1 MGMNVS
7 VVARNIGIALLFNA
21 TFMFVSA
28 VVSIIYDFDSA
39 FSPLLLSGVITFTT
53 GLFPLIFVRKHEEI
67 HIKEG
72 FTIIVLSWILSC
84 LFGMLPY
91 VLWGGEFSL
100 VNAWFESVS
109 GYTTTGGT
117 ILQDIE
123 ALPNSLLFWRSSTHF
138 IGGIGVVVF
147 MLFILPMVSTFKMRL
162 SKMEM
167 TSLSKENYR
176 FRTKEAIR
184 VISSVFVGLT
194 ILAAGAFML
203 AGMSPFDAI
212 NHAFSTA
219 ATGGFSTKNASIG
232 AYNSFPIELV
242 AVVFMILGGMHF
254 GLLYATFV
262 ERSLKLFRS
271 PVTKFYLGTIGVAT
285 VLVTIDLLIHMV
297 DGGFWNTLWDAL
309 FNVVSF
315 ISTTGFATV
324 DTSYWPPLSILILV
338 FLSIQCA
345 CSGSTSGGLKTDRV
359 LIFWKSFRVQL
370 RKQMH
375 PSAVIPVRIGTTVI
389 ENQLVSAVTLYIIVY
404 FLFMFVG
411 AALLTFM
418 GVDYMDAFT
427 ASISNLGNVGPGF
440 GNVGSLDNFSQ
451 IPGFGKF
458 ILALQM
464 LFGRLEIYS
473 LIIMLSIWKW
483 R

>member
-1 MGMNVS
+1 MNVS

-21 TFMFVSA
+21 MFMFLSAAVS
-28 VVSIIYDFDSA
+28 VVYDFDSA

-53 GLFPLIFVRKHEEI
+53 GLFPLIFVRSHEEI

-100 VNAWFESVS
+100 INAWFESVS

-123 ALPNSLLFWRSSTHF
+123 ALPKSLLFWRSSTHF

-147 MLFILPMVSTFKMRL
+147 MLLILPMVSTFKMRL
-162 SKMEM
+162 TKLEM

-176 FRTKEAIR
+176 FRTKQAIK

-194 ILAAGAFML
+194 IFAALAFFL
-203 AGMSPFDAI
+203 AGMNIFDAV
-212 NHAFSTA
+212 NHAFSVA

-232 AYNSFPIELV
+232 AYDSWLIEFV
-242 AVVFMILGGMHF
+242 AVVFMLLGGMHF
-254 GLLYATFV
+254 GLIYSTFA

-271 PVTKFYLGTIGVAT
+271 PITKFYLGTVAVAT
-285 VLVTIDLLIHMV
+285 VLVSLDLFVHGV
-297 DGGFWNTLWDAL
+297 EGGFWKNIWNSL

-315 ISTTGFATV
+315 ISTTGFGTV
-324 DTSYWPPLSILILV
+324 DTSVWPSLSILLLI

-345 CSGSTSGGLKTDRV
+345 CSGSTTGGLKSDRV
-359 LIFWKSFRVQL
+359 FIFWKSFRVQL
-370 RKQMH
+370 RMQMH
-375 PSAVIPVRIGTTVI
+375 PNAVIPVRVGNSIV
-389 ENQLVSAVTLYIIVY
+389 ENSMVSAVNLYIAVY
-404 FLFMFVG
+404 FLFMFIG
-411 AALLTFM
+411 AALLSVM
-418 GVDYMDAFT
+418 GVDFLDAFS
-427 ASISNLGNVGPGF
+427 ASVANLGNVGPGF
-440 GNVGSLDNFSQ
+440 GSVGSLENYSE
-451 IPGFGKF
+451 IPVMGKF

-473 LIIMLSIWKW
+473 LIIMCSIWKW

>member
-1 MGMNVS
+1 MKVS
-7 VVARNIGIALLFNA
+7 VVARNIGLALLFNA
-21 TFMFVSA
+21 MFMFLSAAVS
-28 VVSIIYDFDSA
+28 VVYDFDSA

-53 GLFPLIFVRKHEEI
+53 GLFPLIFVRRHEEI

-100 VNAWFESVS
+100 INAWFESVS

-123 ALPNSLLFWRSSTHF
+123 ALPKSLLFWRSSTHF

-147 MLFILPMVSTFKMRL
+147 MLLILPMVSTFKMRL
-162 SKMEM
+162 TKLEM

-176 FRTKEAIR
+176 FRTKQAIK

-194 ILAAGAFML
+194 IFAALAFFL
-203 AGMSPFDAI
+203 AGMSIFDAV
-212 NHAFSTA
+212 NHAFSVVT
-219 ATGGFSTKNASIG
+219 TGGFSTKNASIG
-232 AYNSFPIELV
+232 AYDSWLIEFV
-242 AVVFMILGGMHF
+242 AVVFMLLGGMHF
-254 GLLYATFV
+254 GLIYSTFA

-271 PVTKFYLGTIGVAT
+271 PITKFYLGTVAVAT
-285 VLVTIDLLIHMV
+285 VLVSLDLFIHGV
-297 DGGFWNTLWDAL
+297 EGSFWENIWNSL

-315 ISTTGFATV
+315 ISTTGFGTV
-324 DTSYWPPLSILILV
+324 DTSVWPSLSILLLI

-345 CSGSTSGGLKTDRV
+345 CSGSTTGGLKSDRV
-359 LIFWKSFRVQL
+359 FIFWKSFRVQL
-370 RKQMH
+370 RMQMH
-375 PSAVIPVRIGTTVI
+375 PNAVIPVRVGNSIV
-389 ENQLVSAVTLYIIVY
+389 ENSMVSAVNLYIAVY
-404 FLFMFVG
+404 FLFMFIG
-411 AALLTFM
+411 AALLSVM
-418 GVDYMDAFT
+418 GVDFLDAFS
-427 ASISNLGNVGPGF
+427 ASVANLGNVGPGF
-440 GNVGSLDNFSQ
+440 GSVGSLENYSE
-451 IPGFGKF
+451 IPVMGKF

-473 LIIMLSIWKW
+473 LIIMCSIWKW

>member
-1 MGMNVS
+1 MNVS

-21 TFMFVSA
+21 MFMFLSAAVS
-28 VVSIIYDFDSA
+28 VVYDFDSA

-53 GLFPLIFVRKHEEI
+53 GLFPLIFVRSHEEI

-100 VNAWFESVS
+100 INAWFESVS

-123 ALPNSLLFWRSSTHF
+123 ALPKSLLFWRSSTHF

-147 MLFILPMVSTFKMRL
+147 MLLILPMVSTFKMRL
-162 SKMEM
+162 TKLEM

-176 FRTKEAIR
+176 FRTKQAIR
-184 VISSVFVGLT
+184 VISSVFIGLT
-194 ILAAGAFML
+194 ISAAIAFFL
-203 AGMSPFDAI
+203 AGMNLYDAV
-212 NHAFSTA
+212 NHAFSVA
-219 ATGGFSTKNASIG
+219 STGGFSTRNASIG
-232 AYNSFPIELV
+232 AYDSWLIEFV
-242 AVVFMILGGMHF
+242 AVVFMLLSGMHF
-254 GLLYATFV
+254 GLIYSTFA

-271 PVTKFYLGTIGVAT
+271 PITKFYLGTVAVAT
-285 VLVTIDLLIHMV
+285 IVIAIDLIVHGTE
-297 DGGFWNTLWDAL
+297 GGFWENIWNSL

-315 ISTTGFATV
+315 ISTTGFGTV
-324 DTSYWPPLSILILV
+324 DTSVWPSLSILLLI

-345 CSGSTSGGLKTDRV
+345 CSGSTTGGLKSDRV
-359 LIFWKSFRVQL
+359 FIFWKSFRVQL
-370 RKQMH
+370 RMQMH
-375 PSAVIPVRIGTTVI
+375 PNAVIPVRVGNSIV
-389 ENQLVSAVTLYIIVY
+389 ENSMVSAVNLYIAVY
-404 FLFMFVG
+404 FLFMFIG
-411 AALLTFM
+411 AALLSVM
-418 GVDYMDAFT
+418 GVDFLDAFS
-427 ASISNLGNVGPGF
+427 ASVANLGNVGPGF
-440 GNVGSLDNFSQ
+440 GSVGSLENYSE
-451 IPGFGKF
+451 IPVMGKF

-473 LIIMLSIWKW
+473 LIIMCSIWKW

>member
-1 MGMNVS
+1 MNVS

-21 TFMFVSA
+21 MFMFLSAAVS
-28 VVSIIYDFDSA
+28 VVYDFDSA

-53 GLFPLIFVRKHEEI
+53 GLFPLIFVRRHEEI

-100 VNAWFESVS
+100 INAWFESVS

-123 ALPNSLLFWRSSTHF
+123 ALPKSLLFWRSSTHF
-138 IGGIGVVVF
+138 IGGIGVMVF
-147 MLFILPMVSTFKMRL
+147 MLLILPMVSTFKMRL
-162 SKMEM
+162 TKLEM

-176 FRTKEAIR
+176 FRTKQAIS
-184 VISSVFVGLT
+184 VISSVFIGLT
-194 ILAAGAFML
+194 ISAAIAFFL
-203 AGMSPFDAI
+203 AGMNLFDAV
-212 NHAFSTA
+212 NHAFSVVT
-219 ATGGFSTKNASIG
+219 TGGFSTRNASIG
-232 AYNSFPIELV
+232 AYDSWLIEFV
-242 AVVFMILGGMHF
+242 AVVFMLLGGMHF
-254 GLLYATFV
+254 GLIYSTFA

-271 PVTKFYLGTIGVAT
+271 PITKFYLGTVAVAT
-285 VLVTIDLLIHMV
+285 VLVSMDLFVHGV
-297 DGGFWNTLWDAL
+297 EGSFWENIWNSL

-324 DTSYWPPLSILILV
+324 DTSVWPSLSILLLI

-345 CSGSTSGGLKTDRV
+345 CSGSTTGGLKSDRV
-359 LIFWKSFRVQL
+359 FIFWKSFRVQL
-370 RKQMH
+370 RMQMH
-375 PSAVIPVRIGTTVI
+375 PNAVIPVRVGNSIV
-389 ENQLVSAVTLYIIVY
+389 ENSMVSAVNLYIAVY
-404 FLFMFVG
+404 FLFMFIG
-411 AALLTFM
+411 AALLSVM
-418 GVDYMDAFT
+418 GVDFLDAFS
-427 ASISNLGNVGPGF
+427 ASVANLGNVGPGF
-440 GNVGSLDNFSQ
+440 GSVGSLGNYSE
-451 IPGFGKF
+451 IPVMGKF

-473 LIIMLSIWKW
+473 LIIMCSIWKW

>member
-1 MGMNVS
+1 MKVS
-7 VVARNIGIALLFNA
+7 VVARNIGLALLFNA
-21 TFMFVSA
+21 MFMFLSAAVS
-28 VVSIIYDFDSA
+28 VVYDFDSA

-53 GLFPLIFVRKHEEI
+53 GLFPLIFVRRHEEI

-100 VNAWFESVS
+100 INAWFESVS

-123 ALPNSLLFWRSSTHF
+123 ALPKSLLFWRSSTHF

-147 MLFILPMVSTFKMRL
+147 MLLILPMVSTFKMRL
-162 SKMEM
+162 TKLEM

-176 FRTKEAIR
+176 FRTKQAIK

-194 ILAAGAFML
+194 IFAALAFFL
-203 AGMSPFDAI
+203 AGMSIFDAV
-212 NHAFSTA
+212 NHAFSVVT
-219 ATGGFSTKNASIG
+219 TGGFSTKNASIG
-232 AYNSFPIELV
+232 AYDSWLIEFV
-242 AVVFMILGGMHF
+242 AVVFMLLGGMHF
-254 GLLYATFV
+254 GLIYSTFA

-271 PVTKFYLGTIGVAT
+271 PITKFYLGTVAVAT
-285 VLVTIDLLIHMV
+285 VLVSLDLFVHGV
-297 DGGFWNTLWDAL
+297 EGSFWKNIWNSL

-315 ISTTGFATV
+315 ISTTGFGTV
-324 DTSYWPPLSILILV
+324 DTSVWPSLSILLLI

-345 CSGSTSGGLKTDRV
+345 CSGSTTGGLKSDRV
-359 LIFWKSFRVQL
+359 YIFWKSFRVQL
-370 RKQMH
+370 RMQMH
-375 PSAVIPVRIGTTVI
+375 PNAVIPVRVGNSIV
-389 ENQLVSAVTLYIIVY
+389 ENSMVSAVNLYIAVY
-404 FLFMFVG
+404 FLFMFIG
-411 AALLTFM
+411 AALLSVM
-418 GVDYMDAFT
+418 GVDFLDAFS
-427 ASISNLGNVGPGF
+427 ASVANLGNVGPGF
-440 GNVGSLDNFSQ
+440 GSVGSLENYSE
-451 IPGFGKF
+451 IPVMGKF

-473 LIIMLSIWKW
+473 LIIMCSIWKW

>member
-1 MGMNVS
+1 MNIS
-7 VVARNIGIALLFNA
+7 VVARNIGIAMLFNA
-21 TFMFVSA
+21 MFMFLSAGVS
-28 VVSIIYDFDSA
+28 VIYDFDSA

-72 FTIIVLSWILSC
+72 FTIIVLAWILSC

-123 ALPNSLLFWRSSTHF
+123 ALPKSLIFWRSSTHF

-147 MLFILPMVSTFKMRL
+147 MLLILPMVSTFKMRL
-162 SKMEM
+162 SKLEM

-184 VISSVFVGLT
+184 VISTVFLGLT
-194 ILAAGAFML
+194 ISSAAAFML
-203 AGMSPFDAI
+203 AGMDWFDAI
-212 NHAFSTA
+212 NHAFSVA
-219 ATGGFSTKNASIG
+219 ATGGFSTRNASIG
-232 AYNSFPIELV
+232 AFDSFSIELV
-242 AVVFMILGGMHF
+242 AVVFMLLGGLHF
-254 GLLYATFV
+254 GLMYATFV
-262 ERSLKLFRS
+262 ERSLKLFKS
-271 PVTKFYLGTIGVAT
+271 PVTKFYLGTVGIAT
-285 VLVTIDLLIHMV
+285 VLVSIDLFVH
-297 DGGFWNTLWDAL
+297 GSESGFWKTIWDSL
-309 FNVVSF
+309 FSVVSF

-324 DTSYWPPLSILILV
+324 DNSIWPSLSILILI

-345 CSGSTSGGLKTDRV
+345 CSGSTSGGLKSDRV
-359 LIFWKSFRVQL
+359 LIFWRSFKVQL

-375 PSAVIPVRIGTTVI
+375 PSAVVPVRIGSTVV
-389 ENQLVSAVTLYIIVY
+389 ESSLVSAVNLYIIVY
-404 FLFMFVG
+404 FLFMFIG
-411 AALLTFM
+411 AALLCMM
-418 GVDYMDAFT
+418 GVDYMDAFS

-440 GNVGSLDNFSQ
+440 GSVGSLDNFSQ
-451 IPGFGKF
+451 IPVMGKF

-473 LIIMLSIWKW
+473 LVIMFTIWKW

>member
-1 MGMNVS
+1 MNIS
-7 VVARNIGIALLFNA
+7 VVARNIGIAMLFNA
-21 TFMFVSA
+21 MFMFLSAGVS
-28 VVSIIYDFDSA
+28 VIYDFDSA

-72 FTIIVLSWILSC
+72 FTIIVLAWILSC

-123 ALPNSLLFWRSSTHF
+123 ALPKSLIFWRSSTHF

-147 MLFILPMVSTFKMRL
+147 MLLILPMVSTFKMRL
-162 SKMEM
+162 SKLEM

-184 VISSVFVGLT
+184 VISTVFLGLT
-194 ILAAGAFML
+194 ISSAAAFML
-203 AGMSPFDAI
+203 AGMDWFDAI
-212 NHAFSTA
+212 NHAFSVA
-219 ATGGFSTKNASIG
+219 ATGGFSTRNASIG
-232 AYNSFPIELV
+232 AFDSFSIELV
-242 AVVFMILGGMHF
+242 AVVFMLLGGLHF
-254 GLLYATFV
+254 GLMYATFV
-262 ERSLKLFRS
+262 ERSLKLFKS
-271 PVTKFYLGTIGVAT
+271 PVTKFYLGTVGIAT
-285 VLVTIDLLIHMV
+285 VLVSIDLFVH
-297 DGGFWNTLWDAL
+297 GSESGFWKTIWDSL
-309 FNVVSF
+309 FSVVSF

-324 DTSYWPPLSILILV
+324 DNSVWPSLSILILI

-345 CSGSTSGGLKTDRV
+345 CSGSTSGGLKSDRV
-359 LIFWKSFRVQL
+359 LIFWRSFKVQL

-375 PSAVIPVRIGTTVI
+375 PSAVVPVRIGSTVV
-389 ENQLVSAVTLYIIVY
+389 ESSLVSAVNLYIIVY
-404 FLFMFVG
+404 FLFMFIG
-411 AALLTFM
+411 AALLCMM
-418 GVDYMDAFT
+418 GVDYMDAFS

-440 GNVGSLDNFSQ
+440 GSVGSLDNFSQ
-451 IPGFGKF
+451 IPVMGKF

-473 LIIMLSIWKW
+473 LVIMFTIWKW

>member
-1 MGMNVS
+1 MNVS

-21 TFMFVSA
+21 MFMFLSA
-28 VVSIIYDFDSA
+28 AVSIVYDFDSA

-53 GLFPLIFVRKHEEI
+53 GLFPLIFVRKYEEI

-100 VNAWFESVS
+100 INAWFESVS

-123 ALPNSLLFWRSSTHF
+123 SLPKSLLFWRSSTHF

-147 MLFILPMVSTFKMRL
+147 MLLILPMVSTFKMRL
-162 SKMEM
+162 SKLEM
-167 TSLSKENYR
+167 TSLSKENSR
-176 FRTKEAIR
+176 FRTKQAIR
-184 VISSVFVGLT
+184 VIASVFVGLT
-194 ILAAGAFML
+194 FFSALAFFL
-203 AGMSPFDAI
+203 AGMPFFDAV
-212 NHAFSTA
+212 NHAFSVA

-232 AYNSFPIELV
+232 AFDSWLIEFV
-242 AVVFMILGGMHF
+242 AVVFMLLGGMHF
-254 GLLYATFV
+254 GLLYSAFV
-262 ERSLKLFRS
+262 EHSLKLFRS
-271 PVTKFYLGTIGVAT
+271 PITKLYLGSVAVAT
-285 VLVTIDLLIHMV
+285 LIITIDLLAHGV
-297 DGGFWNTLWDAL
+297 EGGLWENLWNSL

-315 ISTTGFATV
+315 ISTTGFGTV
-324 DTSYWPPLSILILV
+324 DTSVWPSLSILVLI

-345 CSGSTSGGLKTDRV
+345 CSGSTSGGLKSDRV
-359 LIFWKSFRVQL
+359 YIFWKSFKVQL

-375 PSAVIPVRIGTTVI
+375 PSAVIPVRVGNSVVDNSMI
-389 ENQLVSAVTLYIIVY
+389 SAVNLYIIVY
-404 FLFMFVG
+404 FLFMFGG
-411 AALLTFM
+411 AVLLSVM
-418 GVDYMDAFT
+418 GVDFMDAFS
-427 ASISNLGNVGPGF
+427 ASVANLGNVGPGF
-440 GNVGSLDNFSQ
+440 GSVGTLENFSQ
-451 IPGFGKF
+451 IPVMGKF

-464 LFGRLEIYS
+464 LLGRLEIYS
-473 LIIMLSIWKW
+473 LIIMFSIWKW

>member
-1 MGMNVS
+1 MNIS
-7 VVARNIGIALLFNA
+7 VVARNIGIAMLFNA
-21 TFMFVSA
+21 MFMFLSAGVS
-28 VVSIIYDFDSA
+28 VIYDFDSA

-72 FTIIVLSWILSC
+72 FTIIVLAWILSC

-123 ALPNSLLFWRSSTHF
+123 ALPKSLIFWRSSTHF

-147 MLFILPMVSTFKMRL
+147 MLLILPMVSTFKMRL
-162 SKMEM
+162 SKLEM

-184 VISSVFVGLT
+184 VISTVFIGLT
-194 ILAAGAFML
+194 IASAGGFML
-203 AGMSPFDAI
+203 AGMDWFDAI
-212 NHAFSTA
+212 NHAFSVA
-219 ATGGFSTKNASIG
+219 ATGGFSTRNASIG
-232 AYNSFPIELV
+232 AFDSFAVEFV
-242 AVVFMILGGMHF
+242 AVVFMLLGGLHF
-254 GLLYATFV
+254 GLMYATFV
-262 ERSLKLFRS
+262 ERSLKLFKS
-271 PVTKFYLGTIGVAT
+271 PVTKFYLGTVGIAT
-285 VLVTIDLLIHMV
+285 VLVSIDLFVH
-297 DGGFWNTLWDAL
+297 GSESGFWKTIWDSL
-309 FNVVSF
+309 FSVVSF

-324 DTSYWPPLSILILV
+324 DNSVWPSLSILILI

-345 CSGSTSGGLKTDRV
+345 CSGSTSGGLKSDRV
-359 LIFWKSFRVQL
+359 LIFWRSFKVQL

-375 PSAVIPVRIGTTVI
+375 PSAVVPVRIGSTVV
-389 ENQLVSAVTLYIIVY
+389 ESSLVSAVNLYIIVY
-404 FLFMFVG
+404 FLFMFIG
-411 AALLTFM
+411 AALLCMM
-418 GVDYMDAFT
+418 GVDYMDAFS
-427 ASISNLGNVGPGF
+427 ASISKLGNVGPGF
-440 GNVGSLDNFSQ
+440 GSVGSLDNFSQ
-451 IPGFGKF
+451 IPVMGKF

-473 LIIMLSIWKW
+473 LVIMFTIWKW

>member
-1 MGMNVS
+1 MNVS

-21 TFMFVSA
+21 MFMFLSVA
-28 VVSIIYDFDSA
+28 VSIVYDFDSA

-100 VNAWFESVS
+100 INAWFESVS

-123 ALPNSLLFWRSSTHF
+123 ALPKSLLFWRSSTHF

-147 MLFILPMVSTFKMRL
+147 MLLILPMVSTFKMRL
-162 SKMEM
+162 TKLEM

-176 FRTKEAIR
+176 FRTKQAIR
-184 VISSVFVGLT
+184 VISSVFIGLT
-194 ILAAGAFML
+194 ISAAIAFFL
-203 AGMSPFDAI
+203 AGMNLFDAV
-212 NHAFSTA
+212 NHAFSVA
-219 ATGGFSTKNASIG
+219 STGGFSTRNASIG
-232 AYNSFPIELV
+232 AYDSWLIEFV
-242 AVVFMILGGMHF
+242 AVVFMLLSGMHF
-254 GLLYATFV
+254 GLIYSTFA

-271 PVTKFYLGTIGVAT
+271 PITKFYLGTVAVAT
-285 VLVTIDLLIHMV
+285 IVIAMDLLVHGAE
-297 DGGFWNTLWDAL
+297 GGFWKNIWDSL

-315 ISTTGFATV
+315 ISTTGFGTI
-324 DTSYWPPLSILILV
+324 DTSVWPSLSILLLI

-345 CSGSTSGGLKTDRV
+345 CSGSTTGGLKSDRV
-359 LIFWKSFRVQL
+359 FIFWKSFRVQL
-370 RKQMH
+370 RMQMH
-375 PSAVIPVRIGTTVI
+375 PNAVIPVRVGNSIV
-389 ENQLVSAVTLYIIVY
+389 ENSMVSAVNLYIAVY
-404 FLFMFVG
+404 FLFMFIG
-411 AALLTFM
+411 AALLSVM
-418 GVDYMDAFT
+418 GVDFLDAFS
-427 ASISNLGNVGPGF
+427 ASVANLGNVGPGF
-440 GNVGSLDNFSQ
+440 GSVGSLENYSA
-451 IPGFGKF
+451 IPVMGKF

-473 LIIMLSIWKW
+473 LIIMFSIWKW

>member
-1 MGMNVS
+1 MNVS

-21 TFMFVSA
+21 MFMFLSVA
-28 VVSIIYDFDSA
+28 VSIVYDFDSA

-100 VNAWFESVS
+100 INAWFESVS

-123 ALPNSLLFWRSSTHF
+123 ALPKSLLFWRSSTHF

-147 MLFILPMVSTFKMRL
+147 MLLILPMVSTFKMRL
-162 SKMEM
+162 TKLEM

-176 FRTKEAIR
+176 FRTKQAIR
-184 VISSVFVGLT
+184 VISSVFIGLT
-194 ILAAGAFML
+194 ISAAIAFFL
-203 AGMSPFDAI
+203 AGMNLFDAV
-212 NHAFSTA
+212 NHAFSVA
-219 ATGGFSTKNASIG
+219 ATGGFSTRNASIG
-232 AYNSFPIELV
+232 AYDSWLIEFV
-242 AVVFMILGGMHF
+242 AVVFMLLGGMHF
-254 GLLYATFV
+254 GLIYSTFA

-271 PVTKFYLGTIGVAT
+271 PITKFYLGTVAVAT
-285 VLVTIDLLIHMV
+285 IVIAMDLLVHGAE
-297 DGGFWNTLWDAL
+297 GGFWKNIWDSL

-315 ISTTGFATV
+315 ISTTGFGTI
-324 DTSYWPPLSILILV
+324 DTSVWPSLSILLLI

-345 CSGSTSGGLKTDRV
+345 CSGSTTGGLKSDRV
-359 LIFWKSFRVQL
+359 FIFWKSFRVQL
-370 RKQMH
+370 RMQMH
-375 PSAVIPVRIGTTVI
+375 PNAVIPVRVGNSIV
-389 ENQLVSAVTLYIIVY
+389 ENSMVSAVNLYIAVY
-404 FLFMFVG
+404 FLFMFIG
-411 AALLTFM
+411 AALLSVM
-418 GVDYMDAFT
+418 GVDFLDAFS
-427 ASISNLGNVGPGF
+427 ASVANLGNVGPGF
-440 GNVGSLDNFSQ
+440 GSVGSLENYSA
-451 IPGFGKF
+451 IPVMGKF

-473 LIIMLSIWKW
+473 LIIMFSIWKW

>member
-1 MGMNVS
+1 MNIS
-7 VVARNIGIALLFNA
+7 VVSRNIGIALLFNA
-21 TFMFVSA
+21 AFMFISV
-28 VVSIIYDFDSA
+28 VVSVIYDFDSA

-53 GLFPLIFVRKHEEI
+53 GLFPLIFVRKQEEI

-84 LFGMLPY
+84 IFGMLPY
-91 VLWGGEFSL
+91 VLWGGEFTL
-100 VNAWFESVS
+100 INAWFESVS

-123 ALPNSLLFWRSSTHF
+123 ALPKSLLFWRSSTHF

-147 MLFILPMVSTFKMRL
+147 MLLILPMVSTFKMRL
-162 SKMEM
+162 TKLEM

-184 VISSVFVGLT
+184 IISSVFLGLVFFAT
-194 ILAAGAFML
+194 IAYMF
-203 AGMSPFDAI
+203 AGMDIFDAV
-212 NHAFSTA
+212 NHAFSVA
-219 ATGGFSTKNASIG
+219 ATGGFSTRNASIG
-232 AYNSFPIELV
+232 AYDSFAVELV
-242 AVVFMILGGMHF
+242 SVVFMLLGGMHF

-271 PVTKFYLGTIGVAT
+271 PVTKLYLGTVA
-285 VLVTIDLLIHMV
+285 VASLLVAADLILH
-297 DGGFWNTLWDAL
+297 GTEKSFWVALWQSI
-309 FNVVSF
+309 FNVASF

-324 DTSYWPPLSILILV
+324 DTSLWPSLSILVLM
-338 FLSIQCA
+338 FLSVQCA
-345 CSGSTSGGLKTDRV
+345 CSGSTSGGLKSDRV
-359 LIFWKSFRVQL
+359 LIFLKSFRVQL

-375 PSAVIPVRIGTTVI
+375 PSAVIPVRIGNGVV
-389 ENQLVSAVTLYIIVY
+389 ENSLVSAVNLYIIVY
-404 FLFMFVG
+404 FLFLFLG
-411 AALLTFM
+411 AALLSMM
-418 GVDYMDAFT
+418 GVDFIDAFS

-440 GNVGSLDNFSQ
+440 GSVGSLENFSG
-451 IPGFGKF
+451 IPVMGKF

-473 LIIMLSIWKW
+473 LIIMFTIWKW

>member
-1 MGMNVS
+1 MNVS

-21 TFMFVSA
+21 MFMFLSAAVS
-28 VVSIIYDFDSA
+28 VVYDFDSA

-53 GLFPLIFVRKHEEI
+53 GLFPLIFVRSHEEI

-100 VNAWFESVS
+100 INAWFESVS

-123 ALPNSLLFWRSSTHF
+123 ALPKSLLFWRSSTHF

-147 MLFILPMVSTFKMRL
+147 MLLILPMVSTFKMRL
-162 SKMEM
+162 TKLEM

-176 FRTKEAIR
+176 FRTKQAIK

-194 ILAAGAFML
+194 IFAALAFFL
-203 AGMSPFDAI
+203 AGMSIFDAV
-212 NHAFSTA
+212 NHAFSVVT
-219 ATGGFSTKNASIG
+219 TGGFSTKNASIG
-232 AYNSFPIELV
+232 AYDSWLIEFV
-242 AVVFMILGGMHF
+242 AVVFMLLGGMHF
-254 GLLYATFV
+254 GLIYSTFA

-271 PVTKFYLGTIGVAT
+271 PITKFYLGTVAVAT
-285 VLVTIDLLIHMV
+285 VLVSLDLFVHGV
-297 DGGFWNTLWDAL
+297 EGSFWKNIWNSL

-324 DTSYWPPLSILILV
+324 DTSVWPSLSILLLI

-345 CSGSTSGGLKTDRV
+345 CSGSTTGGLKSDRV
-359 LIFWKSFRVQL
+359 YIFWKSFRVQL
-370 RKQMH
+370 RMQMH
-375 PSAVIPVRIGTTVI
+375 PNAVIPVRVGNSIV
-389 ENQLVSAVTLYIIVY
+389 ENSMVSAVNLYIAVY
-404 FLFMFVG
+404 FLFMFIG
-411 AALLTFM
+411 AALLSVM
-418 GVDYMDAFT
+418 GVDFLDAFS
-427 ASISNLGNVGPGF
+427 ASVANLGNVGPGF
-440 GNVGSLDNFSQ
+440 GSVGSLENYSE
-451 IPGFGKF
+451 IPVMGKF

-473 LIIMLSIWKW
+473 LIIMFSIWKW

>member
-1 MGMNVS
+1 MNVS

-21 TFMFVSA
+21 MFMFLSAGVS
-28 VVSIIYDFDSA
+28 VIYDFDSA

-100 VNAWFESVS
+100 INAWFESVS

-123 ALPNSLLFWRSSTHF
+123 ALPKSLLFWRSSTHF

-147 MLFILPMVSTFKMRL
+147 MLLILPMVSTFKLRL
-162 SKMEM
+162 SKLEM

-194 ILAAGAFML
+194 IFAAIAFFL
-203 AGMSPFDAI
+203 SGMDVFDAV

-219 ATGGFSTKNASIG
+219 ATGGFSTRNASIG
-232 AYNSFPIELV
+232 AYDSWLIEFV
-242 AVVFMILGGMHF
+242 AVVFMLLGGMHF
-254 GLLYATFV
+254 GLLYVTFA

-271 PVTKFYLGTIGVAT
+271 PITKFYLGTVAVAT
-285 VLVTIDLLIHMV
+285 LLITFDLLVH
-297 DGGFWNTLWDAL
+297 GTEGSFWSILWNSF
-309 FNVVSF
+309 FNAVSF

-324 DTSYWPPLSILILV
+324 DTSVWPSLSILVLL
-338 FLSIQCA
+338 FLSVQCA
-345 CSGSTSGGLKTDRV
+345 CSGSTSGGLKSDRV
-359 LIFWKSFRVQL
+359 YIFWKSFKVQL
-370 RKQMH
+370 KKQMH
-375 PSAVIPVRIGTTVI
+375 PSAVIPVRVGNTVV
-389 ENQLVSAVTLYIIVY
+389 ENSMVSAVNLYIAVY
-404 FLFMFVG
+404 FLFMFGG
-411 AALLTFM
+411 AALLSFM
-418 GVDYMDAFT
+418 GVDFMDAFS
-427 ASISNLGNVGPGF
+427 ASVANLGNVGPGA
-440 GNVGSLDNFSQ
+440 GNVGPLENFSQ
-451 IPGFGKF
+451 IPVMGKF

-464 LFGRLEIYS
+464 LLGRLEIYS
-473 LIIMLSIWKW
+473 LIIMFSIWKW

>member
-1 MGMNVS
+1 MNIS

-21 TFMFVSA
+21 MFMFLSAAVS
-28 VVSIIYDFDSA
+28 VIFDFDSA

-72 FTIIVLSWILSC
+72 FTIIVLAWILSC

-100 VNAWFESVS
+100 INAWFESVS

-123 ALPNSLLFWRSSTHF
+123 SLPKSLLFWRSSTHF

-147 MLFILPMVSTFKMRL
+147 MLLILPMVSTFKMRL

-184 VISSVFVGLT
+184 VISTVFVGLT
-194 ILAAGAFML
+194 IASAGAFML
-203 AGMSPFDAI
+203 AGMDWFDAI
-212 NHAFSTA
+212 NHAFSVA
-219 ATGGFSTKNASIG
+219 ATGGFSTRNASIG
-232 AYNSFPIELV
+232 AFDSFPVELV
-242 AVVFMILGGMHF
+242 AVIFMLLGGLHF
-254 GLLYATFV
+254 GLMYATFA
-262 ERSLKLFRS
+262 ERSLKLFKS
-271 PVTKFYLGTIGVAT
+271 PVTKFYLGTVGVAT
-285 VLVTIDLLIHMV
+285 VLVSTDLFVH
-297 DGGFWNTLWDAL
+297 GSGSGFWKTIWDSL
-309 FNVVSF
+309 FSVVSF

-324 DTSYWPPLSILILV
+324 DNSVWPSLSILILV

-359 LIFWKSFRVQL
+359 LIFIKSFKVQL

-375 PSAVIPVRIGTTVI
+375 PSAVIPVRVGTTVV
-389 ENQLVSAVTLYIIVY
+389 ESSLVSAVNLYIIVY
-404 FLFMFVG
+404 FLFMFIG
-411 AALLTFM
+411 AALLCMM
-418 GVDYMDAFT
+418 GVDYMDAFS

-451 IPGFGKF
+451 IPVMGKF

-473 LIIMLSIWKW
+473 LVIMLTIWKW

>member
-1 MGMNVS
+1 MNVS

-21 TFMFVSA
+21 MFMFLSVA
-28 VVSIIYDFDSA
+28 VSIVYDFDSA

-100 VNAWFESVS
+100 INAWFESVS

-123 ALPNSLLFWRSSTHF
+123 ALPKSLLFWRSSTHF

-147 MLFILPMVSTFKMRL
+147 MLLILPMVSTFKMRL
-162 SKMEM
+162 TKLEM

-176 FRTKEAIR
+176 FRTKQAIR

-194 ILAAGAFML
+194 ISAAIAFFL
-203 AGMSPFDAI
+203 SGMSLFDAV
-212 NHAFSTA
+212 NHAFSVA
-219 ATGGFSTKNASIG
+219 ATGGFSTRNASIG
-232 AYNSFPIELV
+232 AYDSWLIEFV
-242 AVVFMILGGMHF
+242 AVVFMLLGGMHF
-254 GLLYATFV
+254 GLIYSTFA

-271 PVTKFYLGTIGVAT
+271 PITKFYLGTVAVAT
-285 VLVTIDLLIHMV
+285 IVIAIDLIVHGAE
-297 DGGFWNTLWDAL
+297 GGFWKNIWDSL

-315 ISTTGFATV
+315 ISTTGFGTI
-324 DTSYWPPLSILILV
+324 DTSVWPSLSILLLI

-345 CSGSTSGGLKTDRV
+345 CSGSTTGGLKSDRV
-359 LIFWKSFRVQL
+359 FIFWKSFRVQL
-370 RKQMH
+370 RMQMH
-375 PSAVIPVRIGTTVI
+375 PNAVIPVRVGNSIV
-389 ENQLVSAVTLYIIVY
+389 ENSMVSAVNLYIAVY
-404 FLFMFVG
+404 FLFMFIG
-411 AALLTFM
+411 AALLSVM
-418 GVDYMDAFT
+418 GVDFLDAFS
-427 ASISNLGNVGPGF
+427 ASVANLGNVGPGF
-440 GNVGSLDNFSQ
+440 GSVGSLENYSA
-451 IPGFGKF
+451 IPVMGKF

-473 LIIMLSIWKW
+473 LIIMFSIWKW

>member
-1 MGMNVS
+1 MNIS
-7 VVARNIGIALLFNA
+7 VVARNIGIAMLFNA
-21 TFMFVSA
+21 MFMFLSAGVS
-28 VVSIIYDFDSA
+28 VIYDFDSA

-72 FTIIVLSWILSC
+72 FTIIVLAWILSC

-100 VNAWFESVS
+100 INAWFESVS

-123 ALPNSLLFWRSSTHF
+123 SLPKSLLFWRSSTHF

-147 MLFILPMVSTFKMRL
+147 MLLILPMVSTFKMRL
-162 SKMEM
+162 SKLEM

-184 VISSVFVGLT
+184 VISTVFLGLT
-194 ILAAGAFML
+194 IASSGAFML
-203 AGMSPFDAI
+203 AGMDWFDAV
-212 NHAFSTA
+212 NHAFSVA
-219 ATGGFSTKNASIG
+219 ATGGFSTRNASIG
-232 AYNSFPIELV
+232 AFNSFPVELV
-242 AVVFMILGGMHF
+242 AVIFMILGGLHF
-254 GLLYATFV
+254 GLMYATFV
-262 ERSLKLFRS
+262 ERSTKLFKS
-271 PVTKFYLGTIGVAT
+271 PVTKLYLSTIGIAT
-285 VLVTIDLLIHMV
+285 LIVSIDLFVHGSV
-297 DGGFWNTLWDAL
+297 DGFWRTIWHSL
-309 FNVVSF
+309 FSVASF

-324 DTSYWPPLSILILV
+324 DNSVWPSLSILILI

-359 LIFWKSFRVQL
+359 LIFLKSFKVQL

-375 PSAVIPVRIGTTVI
+375 PSAVIPVRVGATVV
-389 ENQLVSAVTLYIIVY
+389 ESSLVSAVNLYIIVY
-404 FLFMFVG
+404 FLFMFIG
-411 AALLTFM
+411 AALLCMM
-418 GVDYMDAFT
+418 GVDFMDAFS

-451 IPGFGKF
+451 IPVMGKF

-473 LIIMLSIWKW
+473 LVIMLTIWKW

>member
-1 MGMNVS
+1 MNVS

-21 TFMFVSA
+21 MFMFLSVA
-28 VVSIIYDFDSA
+28 VSIVYDFDSA

-100 VNAWFESVS
+100 INAWFESVS

-123 ALPNSLLFWRSSTHF
+123 ALPKSLLFWRSSTHF

-147 MLFILPMVSTFKMRL
+147 MLLILPMVSTFKMRL
-162 SKMEM
+162 TKLEM

-176 FRTKEAIR
+176 FRTKQAIK

-194 ILAAGAFML
+194 IFAALAFFL
-203 AGMSPFDAI
+203 AGMNIFDAV
-212 NHAFSTA
+212 NHAFSVA
-219 ATGGFSTKNASIG
+219 ATGGFSTRNASIG
-232 AYNSFPIELV
+232 AYDSWLIEFV
-242 AVVFMILGGMHF
+242 AVVFMLLGGMHF
-254 GLLYATFV
+254 GLIYSTFA

-271 PVTKFYLGTIGVAT
+271 PITKFYLGTVAVAT
-285 VLVTIDLLIHMV
+285 IVISIDLIVH
-297 DGGFWNTLWDAL
+297 GAEGSFWKNIWDSL

-315 ISTTGFATV
+315 ISTTGFGTI
-324 DTSYWPPLSILILV
+324 DTSVWPSLSILLLI

-345 CSGSTSGGLKTDRV
+345 CSGSTTGGLKSDRV
-359 LIFWKSFRVQL
+359 FIFWKSFRVQL
-370 RKQMH
+370 RMQMH
-375 PSAVIPVRIGTTVI
+375 PNAVIPVRVGNSIV
-389 ENQLVSAVTLYIIVY
+389 ENSMVSAVNLYIAVY
-404 FLFMFVG
+404 FLFMFIG
-411 AALLTFM
+411 AALLSVM
-418 GVDYMDAFT
+418 GVDFLDAFS
-427 ASISNLGNVGPGF
+427 ASVANLGNVGPGF
-440 GNVGSLDNFSQ
+440 GSVGSLENYSA
-451 IPGFGKF
+451 IPVMGKF

-473 LIIMLSIWKW
+473 LIIMFSIWKW

>member
-1 MGMNVS
+1 MNIS
-7 VVARNIGIALLFNA
+7 VVARNIGIALVFNSM
-21 TFMFVSA
+21 FMFLSVL
-28 VVSIIYDFDSA
+28 VSIIYDLDSA
-39 FSPLLLSGVITFTT
+39 FSPLLLSGVITFTA
-53 GLFPLIFVRKHEEI
+53 GLFPLIFVRRHEEI

-100 VNAWFESVS
+100 INAWYESVS

-123 ALPNSLLFWRSSTHF
+123 ALPKSLLFWRSSTHF

-147 MLFILPMVSTFKMRL
+147 MLLILPMVSTFKMRL
-162 SKMEM
+162 SKLEM
-167 TSLSKENYR
+167 TSLSKENHR

-184 VISSVFVGLT
+184 AISVVFVGLT
-194 ILAAGAFML
+194 FFAFIAFLL
-203 AGMSPFDAI
+203 AGMDWFDAI

-219 ATGGFSTKNASIG
+219 ATGGFSTRNASIG
-232 AYNSFPIELV
+232 AYGSFPVELV
-242 AVVFMILGGMHF
+242 AVVFMLLGGMHF
-254 GLLYATFV
+254 GLIYSTFV
-262 ERSLKLFRS
+262 ERTLKLFKS
-271 PVTKFYLGTIGVAT
+271 PVTQFYLATVAVAT
-285 VLVTIDLLIHMV
+285 ILISIDQFIHGSGESFWSTI
-297 DGGFWNTLWDAL
+297 WNSL
-309 FNVVSF
+309 FNAASF

-324 DTSYWPPLSILILV
+324 DVTVWPSLSILILM

-345 CSGSTSGGLKTDRV
+345 CSGSTSGGLKSDRL
-359 LIFWKSFRVQL
+359 LIFWKSFKVQL

-375 PSAVIPVRIGTTVI
+375 PSAVVPVRIGKSVLDSS
-389 ENQLVSAVTLYIIVY
+389 LVSGVNLYIAVY
-404 FLFMFVG
+404 FLFLFAG
-411 AALLTFM
+411 AALLSCM
-418 GVDYMDAFT
+418 GVDFMDAFS

-440 GNVGSLDNFSQ
+440 GNVGPLDNFSQ
-451 IPGFGKF
+451 IPVFGKF

-464 LFGRLEIYS
+464 LLGRLEIYS
-473 LIIMLSIWKW
+473 LIIMFTIWKW

>member
-1 MGMNVS
+1 MNIS

-21 TFMFVSA
+21 MFMFLSAAVS
-28 VVSIIYDFDSA
+28 VIYDFDSA

-72 FTIIVLSWILSC
+72 FTIIVLAWILSC

-100 VNAWFESVS
+100 INAWFESVS

-123 ALPNSLLFWRSSTHF
+123 ALPKSLLFWRSSTHF

-147 MLFILPMVSTFKMRL
+147 MLLILPMVSTFKMRL

-184 VISSVFVGLT
+184 VISTVFVGLT
-194 ILAAGAFML
+194 IASAGSFML
-203 AGMSPFDAI
+203 AGMDWFDAI
-212 NHAFSTA
+212 NHAFSVA
-219 ATGGFSTKNASIG
+219 ATGGFSTRNASIG
-232 AYNSFPIELV
+232 AFDSFPVELV
-242 AVVFMILGGMHF
+242 AVIFMLLGGLHF
-254 GLLYATFV
+254 GLMYATFT
-262 ERSLKLFRS
+262 ERSLKLFKS
-271 PVTKFYLGTIGVAT
+271 PVTKFYLGTVGVAT
-285 VLVTIDLLIHMV
+285 VLVSTDLFVH
-297 DGGFWNTLWDAL
+297 GSGSGFWKTIWDSL
-309 FNVVSF
+309 FSVVSF

-324 DTSYWPPLSILILV
+324 DNSVWPSLSILILV

-359 LIFWKSFRVQL
+359 LIFIKSFKVQL

-375 PSAVIPVRIGTTVI
+375 PSAVIPVRVGSTVV
-389 ENQLVSAVTLYIIVY
+389 ESSLVSAVNLYIIVY
-404 FLFMFVG
+404 FLFMFIG
-411 AALLTFM
+411 AALLCMM
-418 GVDYMDAFT
+418 GVDYMDAFS

-451 IPGFGKF
+451 IPVMGKF

-473 LIIMLSIWKW
+473 LVIMLTIWKW

>member
-1 MGMNVS
+1 MNVS

-21 TFMFVSA
+21 MFMFLSVA
-28 VVSIIYDFDSA
+28 VSIVYDFDSA

-100 VNAWFESVS
+100 INAWFESVS

-123 ALPNSLLFWRSSTHF
+123 ALPKSLLFWRSSTHF

-147 MLFILPMVSTFKMRL
+147 MLLILPMVSTFKMRL
-162 SKMEM
+162 TKLEM

-176 FRTKEAIR
+176 FRTKQAIR

-194 ILAAGAFML
+194 ISAAIAFFL
-203 AGMSPFDAI
+203 SGMNLFDAV
-212 NHAFSTA
+212 NHAFSVA
-219 ATGGFSTKNASIG
+219 ATGGFSTRNASIG
-232 AYNSFPIELV
+232 AYDSWLIEFV
-242 AVVFMILGGMHF
+242 SVVFMLLGGMHF
-254 GLLYATFV
+254 GLIYSTFA

-271 PVTKFYLGTIGVAT
+271 PITKFYLGTVAVAT
-285 VLVTIDLLIHMV
+285 IVIAIDLLVHGAE
-297 DGGFWNTLWDAL
+297 GGFWKNIWDSL

-315 ISTTGFATV
+315 ISTTGFGTI
-324 DTSYWPPLSILILV
+324 DTSVWPSLSILLLI

-345 CSGSTSGGLKTDRV
+345 CSGSTTGGLKSDRV
-359 LIFWKSFRVQL
+359 FIFWKSFRVQL
-370 RKQMH
+370 RMQMH
-375 PSAVIPVRIGTTVI
+375 PNAVIPVRVGNSIV
-389 ENQLVSAVTLYIIVY
+389 ENSMVSAVNLYIAVY
-404 FLFMFVG
+404 FLFMFIG
-411 AALLTFM
+411 AALLSVM
-418 GVDYMDAFT
+418 GVDFLDAFS
-427 ASISNLGNVGPGF
+427 ASVANLGNVGPGF
-440 GNVGSLDNFSQ
+440 GSVGSLENYSA
-451 IPGFGKF
+451 IPVMGKF

-473 LIIMLSIWKW
+473 LIIMFSIWKW

>member
-1 MGMNVS
+1 MNVS

-21 TFMFVSA
+21 MFMFLSAAVS
-28 VVSIIYDFDSA
+28 VVYDFDSA

-53 GLFPLIFVRKHEEI
+53 GLFPLIFVRRHEEI

-100 VNAWFESVS
+100 INAWFESVS

-123 ALPNSLLFWRSSTHF
+123 ALPKSLLFWRSSTHF

-147 MLFILPMVSTFKMRL
+147 MLLILPMVSTFKMRL
-162 SKMEM
+162 TKLEM

-176 FRTKEAIR
+176 FRTKQAIR
-184 VISSVFVGLT
+184 VIASVFVGLT
-194 ILAAGAFML
+194 VFSAIAFFL
-203 AGMSPFDAI
+203 AGMSIFDAV
-212 NHAFSTA
+212 NHAFSVVT
-219 ATGGFSTKNASIG
+219 TGGFSTKNASIG
-232 AYNSFPIELV
+232 AYDSWLIEFV
-242 AVVFMILGGMHF
+242 AVVFMLLGGMHF
-254 GLLYATFV
+254 GLIYSTFA

-271 PVTKFYLGTIGVAT
+271 PITKFYLGTVAVAT
-285 VLVTIDLLIHMV
+285 VLVSLDLFVHGV
-297 DGGFWNTLWDAL
+297 EGSFWENIWNSL

-315 ISTTGFATV
+315 ISTTGFGTV
-324 DTSYWPPLSILILV
+324 DTSVWPSLSILLLI

-345 CSGSTSGGLKTDRV
+345 CSGSTTGGLKSDRV
-359 LIFWKSFRVQL
+359 FIFWKSFRIQL
-370 RKQMH
+370 RMQMH
-375 PSAVIPVRIGTTVI
+375 PNAVIPVRVGNSIV
-389 ENQLVSAVTLYIIVY
+389 ENSMVSAVNLYIAVY
-404 FLFMFVG
+404 FLFMFIG
-411 AALLTFM
+411 AALLSVM
-418 GVDYMDAFT
+418 GVDFLDAFS
-427 ASISNLGNVGPGF
+427 ASVANLGNVGPGF
-440 GNVGSLDNFSQ
+440 GSVGSLENYSE
-451 IPGFGKF
+451 IPVMGKF

-473 LIIMLSIWKW
+473 LIIMFSIWKW

>member
-1 MGMNVS
+1 MKVS
-7 VVARNIGIALLFNA
+7 VVARNIGLALLFNA
-21 TFMFVSA
+21 MFMFLSAAVS
-28 VVSIIYDFDSA
+28 VVYDFDSA

-53 GLFPLIFVRKHEEI
+53 GLFPLIFVRRHEEI

-100 VNAWFESVS
+100 INAWFESVS

-117 ILQDIE
+117 MLQDIE
-123 ALPNSLLFWRSSTHF
+123 ALPKSLLFWRSSTHF

-147 MLFILPMVSTFKMRL
+147 MLLILPMVSTFKMRL
-162 SKMEM
+162 TKLEM

-176 FRTKEAIR
+176 FRTKQAIK

-194 ILAAGAFML
+194 IFAALAFFL
-203 AGMSPFDAI
+203 AGMSIFDAV
-212 NHAFSTA
+212 NHAFSVVT
-219 ATGGFSTKNASIG
+219 TGGFSTKNASIG
-232 AYNSFPIELV
+232 AYDSWLIEFV
-242 AVVFMILGGMHF
+242 AVVFMLLGGMHF
-254 GLLYATFV
+254 GLIYSTFA

-271 PVTKFYLGTIGVAT
+271 PITKFYLGTVAVAT
-285 VLVTIDLLIHMV
+285 VLVSLDLFIHGV
-297 DGGFWNTLWDAL
+297 EGSFWKNIWNSL

-315 ISTTGFATV
+315 ISTTGFGTV
-324 DTSYWPPLSILILV
+324 DTSVWPSLSILLLI

-345 CSGSTSGGLKTDRV
+345 CSGSTTGGLKSDRV
-359 LIFWKSFRVQL
+359 FIFWKSFRVQL
-370 RKQMH
+370 RMQMH
-375 PSAVIPVRIGTTVI
+375 PNAVIPVRVGNSIV
-389 ENQLVSAVTLYIIVY
+389 ENSMVSAVNLYIAVY
-404 FLFMFVG
+404 FLFMFIG
-411 AALLTFM
+411 AALLSVM
-418 GVDYMDAFT
+418 GVDFLDAFS
-427 ASISNLGNVGPGF
+427 ASVANLGNVGPGF
-440 GNVGSLDNFSQ
+440 GSVGSLENYSE
-451 IPGFGKF
+451 IPVMGKF

-473 LIIMLSIWKW
+473 LIIMCSIWKW